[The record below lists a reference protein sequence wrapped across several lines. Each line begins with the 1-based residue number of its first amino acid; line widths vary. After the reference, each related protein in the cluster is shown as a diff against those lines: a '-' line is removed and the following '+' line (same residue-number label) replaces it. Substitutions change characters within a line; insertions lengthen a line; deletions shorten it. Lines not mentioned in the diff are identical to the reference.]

1 MSQLIITILLAIPAI
16 VIPGVI
22 LAVVIA
28 GLTLEKDRRELD
40 SVLTSRKPK
49 TSGNKIEK

>member
-1 MSQLIITILLAIPAI
+1 MSQLTILLLFVTPAI

-22 LAVVIA
+22 LAVVLA
-28 GLTLEKDRRELD
+28 ALTLEKDRRELD

-49 TSGNKIEK
+49 TSGNKIAK